1 MWILFGFLSI
11 LLTLLSWLFVLGRS
25 QKAVLASLA
34 ALSCTAAAMLSE
46 YHLVFGW
53 VIRGDWGAL
62 SDVVPYIFHVLAAYV
77 IFMILANLAAY
88 LVLQKRLAPHNTD
101 STESKS

>member
-1 MWILFGFLSI
+1 MWILFGFLSV

-34 ALSCTAAAMLSE
+34 ALSCTTAAMLSE

-53 VIRGDWGAL
+53 VIREDWVAL
-62 SDVVPYIFHVLAAYV
+62 LDVVPYIYHTLAAYV
-77 IFMILANLAAY
+77 IFMILANFAAY
-88 LVLQKRLAPHNTD
+88 LVLQKRLAPHSTD
-101 STESKS
+101 STENKS

>member
-53 VIRGDWGAL
+53 VTQEDWGAL
-62 SDVVPYIFHVLAAYV
+62 LDVVPYIFHVLAAYV

-88 LVLQKRLAPHNTD
+88 LVLQKRLSPNSIP
-101 STESKS
+101 STKNKP